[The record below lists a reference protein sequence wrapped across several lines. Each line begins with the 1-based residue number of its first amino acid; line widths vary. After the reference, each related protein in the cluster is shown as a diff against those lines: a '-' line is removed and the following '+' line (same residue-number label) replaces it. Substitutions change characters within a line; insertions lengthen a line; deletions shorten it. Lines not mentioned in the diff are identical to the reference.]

1 MIEWIAIS
9 VIGIAIFA
17 ELLLIVL
24 WLANYKAHKSVLK
37 ETPTVVILV
46 AARDEEANLAQCLD
60 SLIELD
66 YPREKLKI
74 WVGDDASI
82 DSTWEIISR
91 YSEEHSYIHGMQ
103 ITKSITKGNG
113 KANVLAQLANS
124 SKSEWIFI
132 TDADIQVP
140 KQWLKSMLAATI
152 TENAALVTGTSLV
165 NGYGWL
171 AKHQRLDWLY
181 ATAMLKVISDA
192 GTPVTTMG
200 NNMAIKR
207 SVYNEVGG
215 FEDLPFSVTED
226 LELFK
231 LVKQNY
237 STINLFSAEVLNKS
251 APQQS
256 VLELLLQ
263 RKRWMRGA
271 FELPFQLLGILL
283 IQAFYMPAIVLL
295 VILNPVV
302 GVSLWLIKWLLKF
315 VFSSISAN
323 KLKEKVSLFDS
334 FVTELFTMFFSLV
347 SVVYYLWPG
356 KVHWK
361 GRAY

>member
-1 MIEWIAIS
+1 MIEYISIAI
-9 VIGIAIFA
+9 IGTAISA
-17 ELLLIVL
+17 ELLLIVFM
-24 WLANYKAHKSVLK
+24 LANFKSHDK
-37 ETPTVVILV
+37 TIKGFPAITVLV
-46 AARDEEANLAQCLD
+46 AARDEEDNIEACLQSLLA
-60 SLIELD
+60 LD
-66 YPREKLKI
+66 YPVKKLQI
-74 WVGDDASI
+74 WAGDDSSSDGTWQIIEEYAKKNSI
-82 DSTWEIISR
+82 IN
-91 YSEEHSYIHGMQ
+91 GLQ
-103 ITKSITKGNG
+103 ITKNITKGNG
-113 KANVLAQLANS
+113 KANVLAQLAYS

-140 KQWLKSMLAATI
+140 KHWVKCMLAAAI

-165 NGYGWL
+165 SGHGWL

-207 SVYNEVGG
+207 SVYEEVGG
-215 FEDLPFSVTED
+215 FENLPFSVTED

-231 LVKQNY
+231 QVVKNH
-237 STINLFSAEVLNKS
+237 STLNLFSPEVLNTS
-251 APQQS
+251 APQNS
-256 VLELLLQ
+256 VMELLLQ

-295 VILNPVV
+295 VILSPAL
-302 GVSLWLIKWLLKF
+302 GLSLWFIKWLLKF
-315 VFSSISAN
+315 VFSSISGN

-334 FVTELFTMFFSLV
+334 FVTELFTMAFSLA

-356 KVHWK
+356 KVYWK
-361 GRAY
+361 GRQY